1 MKNSMF
7 GQKRYALFFAVMIV
21 ISLMSCNATPTQQA
35 FQAQNSPTNTA
46 TNTLPPPTET
56 PSPTF
61 TLVPTLTPSP
71 TPIPQQS
78 LTDIIASVSGAV
90 NSKPVAEAMAYDRQ
104 KPGLHHI
111 VLITNHG
118 ELDARTDQI
127 PSEWLPKNV
136 SEVELIAIINYEEVV
151 MRVLKMFDP
160 NRGVTHKIACV
171 RRDIRVRL
179 IEASSGKL
187 IDDTTFLG
195 ADPSNCYLRNHLD
208 PSDFYGESTSFDVI
222 VQWLQGYV
230 SP

>member
-7 GQKRYALFFAVMIV
+7 SPKRYALFFAVMIV

-35 FQAQNSPTNTA
+35 FQAQNSPTNTT

-71 TPIPQQS
+71 TLIPQQPLAHIIS
-78 LTDIIASVSGAV
+78 LVYGAASFNPIAETMPYE
-90 NSKPVAEAMAYDRQ
+90 KQ
-104 KPGLHHI
+104 TPGPHHI
-111 VLITNHG
+111 VLITELG
-118 ELDARTDQI
+118 ESHEGNDKV

-136 SEVELIAIINYEEVV
+136 SEVELIAIITPEEVV
-151 MRVLKMFDP
+151 IRNFTKSVNGKRE
-160 NRGVTHKIACV
+160 NRSCV
-171 RRDIRVRL
+171 RRDIRVKLVEANSGEL
-179 IEASSGKL
+179 IEKILFQGSYPKL
-187 IDDTTFLG
+187 CEFWDMK
-195 ADPSNCYLRNHLD
+195 LRWV
-208 PSDFYGESTSFDVI
+208 YGEPPSFDEV